1 MMQGQGYNLGRVKF
15 RIITHIFIAKSL
27 KLCTANCNIGGRKDM
42 FPQLHAVERQHFSEI
57 LAKDLAG
64 ARGTTA
70 KVAFIPLLVLIKCQ
84 FTTPMGNLVLT
95 MKIYGMPLTSSSRF
109 GRALSTHEKG

>member
-1 MMQGQGYNLGRVKF
+1 
-15 RIITHIFIAKSL
+15 
-27 KLCTANCNIGGRKDM
+27 M

-95 MKIYGMPLTSSSRF
+95 MKIYGMPLTLSSRF

>member
-27 KLCTANCNIGGRKDM
+27 KLCTANCNISGRQDM

-70 KVAFIPLLVLIKCQ
+70 KVAFIPLLVLIVSIHNSNGQSC
-84 FTTPMGNLVLT
+84 T
-95 MKIYGMPLTSSSRF
+95 Y
-109 GRALSTHEKG
+109 HEDIRNATDLEQQVWKGPEHS